1 MRLFLLISFLLFSH
15 YAAAGQLVATVD
27 RTSIASGQSLVLE
40 VNAVGVAGE
49 LDLNGLDERFDVLSQ
64 ARSNSL
70 QIVNGS
76 MNRSIVWRLILVP
89 KKTGQLTIPA
99 LRVDSAQSQPIVI
112 NVRESAVDSKSSGK
126 AEDLFIEVSLTPQS
140 LYVQQQA
147 VFTLR
152 IYHAINLSE
161 ASLVMPSVEHAQFER
176 LGEDQT
182 YSEQRHGKTYR
193 VIERRYGFS
202 AQASGEMTIDPVVV
216 QAQVPV
222 TDAYGRQSLGSFGGL
237 FNQTR
242 PVRLESRSMTL
253 KIKPRVDTMDGRW
266 WLPARELKVEEI
278 WPLQNKEVRVGD
290 SITRTITLSAFGL
303 SANQLPGIETTPSDG
318 LQIYP
323 DKAALNTALQGDLML
338 GKRVEK
344 WALVASEPGTYTLPE
359 VNIPWWDTVNDK
371 ARIASLPARTV
382 VVLPALQQTE
392 SSLRPVEN
400 PTSFTPE
407 ALTNTTQESR
417 HIWFWLA
424 WFAFVG
430 WALSL
435 GAIFWWWRR
444 QAKRDSS
451 FPSKKEPVRLNAR
464 LRDVERACFTGEPHA
479 VKQALLLWASK
490 QWPDQP
496 PMSLLQIGERL
507 GDDAVMHE
515 MKTLDSTH
523 YGQSQGQANSTNP
536 NLVRLIENALANEK
550 KRQKAKAESLLPDL

>member
-1 MRLFLLISFLLFSH
+1 MRLFSLIFFIFFSS
-15 YAAAGQLVATVD
+15 YATAAQVVATVD
-27 RTSIASGQSLVLE
+27 RTSIASGQSLILE
-40 VNAVGVAGE
+40 VNAMGVTGE
-49 LDLNGLDERFDVLSQ
+49 LDLNGLDESFEILSQ

-76 MNRSIVWRLILVP
+76 MNRSIIWRLILMP
-89 KKTGQLTIPA
+89 KKAGQLMIPA
-99 LRVDSAQSQPIVI
+99 LRVERVQSQPIVI
-112 NVRESAVDSKSSGK
+112 NVREPVVDSKSSGK

-182 YSEQRHGKTYR
+182 YSEQRQGKTYR

-202 AQASGEMTIDPVVV
+202 AQASGEMNIDPVVV

-222 TDAYGRQSLGSFGGL
+222 TDAYGRQRLGSFGGL

-253 KIKPRVDTMDGRW
+253 KIKPRVDKMEGRW

-278 WPLQNKEVRVGD
+278 WPLHNQEVRVGD

-303 SANQLPGIETTPSDG
+303 SANQLPEIETAPNDG

-344 WALVASEPGTYTLPE
+344 WALVASKPGTYTLPE
-359 VNIPWWDTVNDK
+359 INIPWWDTVNDQ
-371 ARIASLPARTV
+371 ARIARLPPRTV
-382 VVLPALQQTE
+382 VVFPALQQAE
-392 SSLRPVEN
+392 SLPRAVGS
-400 PTSFTPE
+400 PTSTTQEVP
-407 ALTNTTQESR
+407 LNTTQENR
-417 HIWFWLA
+417 QIWFWLA
-424 WFAFVG
+424 CFAFVG

-435 GAIFWWWRR
+435 GAIFWWWWR
-444 QAKRDSS
+444 QARRDKS
-451 FPSKKEPVRLNAR
+451 FLNKKEPVGLNTR
-464 LRDVERACFTGEPHA
+464 LRDVERACLAGEPHA
-479 VKQALLLWASK
+479 VKQALLQWASK

-496 PMSLLQIGERL
+496 PMSLLQIGQRL
-507 GDDAVMHE
+507 ADDAVRHE
-515 MKTLDSTH
+515 MQALDAAQ
-523 YGQSQGQANSTNP
+523 YAEPQGQAGSTNP
-536 NLVRLIENALANEK
+536 NLVKLIQHALANEK